1 MDIIVPI
8 VNGVATIYQDIPP
21 GIYQIDVLAIPGYE
35 PVLYDEEMST
45 ASFITL
51 EPENTETTLYVEATG
66 TATLIVKEQRAD
78 GTVQDLP
85 DNLVNGIVIYRSNE
99 TGESYGRTI
108 SMTKNYEL
116 FDNLPYHY
124 NEETKQ
130 SDGPV
135 VSLAIDLNTLPEHYT
150 IKETAVV
157 SKQLV
162 SQEAAQNEFVF
173 LLNYTVKPTWQIFD
187 THAPFYSS
195 FEEEGEP
202 AGYLGI
208 DGTLYLNKE
217 N

>member
-116 FDNLPYHY
+116 LDNLPYHY

-130 SDGPV
+130 PDVPA
-135 VSLAIDLNTLPEHYT
+135 VSLAIDVNTLPEHY
-150 IKETAVV
+150 IIAETAIV

-173 LLNYTVKPTWQIFD
+173 LLIYTVKPTWQILD
-187 THAPFYSS
+187 TNAPY
-195 FEEEGEP
+195 
-202 AGYLGI
+202 
-208 DGTLYLNKE
+208 
-217 N
+217 